1 MMGRLMLDV
10 NWDAALALGDF
21 IMIECYRALDPA
33 TFTKVW
39 NEPWFRKYVTSLFKR
54 QWATNIKKFQGIQ
67 LPGGVTI
74 DGDKLY
80 TEAIAEIKELED
92 EMLNKS
98 APLEFF
104 LG

>member
-1 MMGRLMLDV
+1 MQGNLYLDV
-10 NWDAALALGDF
+10 SWQAAFTIGDF
-21 IMIECYRALDPA
+21 IMIECYRALNP
-33 TFTKVW
+33 TEWTKVW
-39 NEPWFRKYVTSLFKR
+39 NEPWLRKYVTALFKR

-80 TEAIAEIKELED
+80 AEAIAEIRELEE